1 MSLRFSSQLAIDNL
15 PDEQTNDQFEVIM
28 PTLYLNND
36 EANRVAQHDIRKKE
50 AASRWD
56 NARDSLKK
64 LGSNLA
70 SSVGFG
76 VEENLKSYQPIVEE
90 IAFPQQGFVTETR
103 RVRTGWLN
111 LTKDLENLHEV
122 SITMFCP
129 QDMSTQQ
136 YLQAWQNM
144 IFNKK
149 GEFYYSSQ
157 IYKRNIV
164 ILQWGPALAGG
175 LAGQHLNYTKYTLC
189 GCFPKAQDDYKLAY
203 SNKPERFRIM
213 ATFCVDK
220 IICDFSNSNTVPLLS
235 TPTSI
240 VGNVLEGIGNT
251 TGGALGLN
259 EDTTYSQWTTY

>member
-36 EANRVAQHDIRKKE
+36 EKNRSEQASKE
-50 AASRWD
+50 
-56 NARDSLKK
+56 NAPELAGNKEEAGFFKRVGQAF
-64 LGSNLA
+64 GSTYDTLSN
-70 SSVGFG
+70 ST
-76 VEENLKSYQPIVEE
+76 KYQPIVEE
-90 IAFPQQGFVTETR
+90 IAFPQQGFITETR
-103 RVRTGWLN
+103 RVRTSWLN

-129 QDMSTQQ
+129 QDMKTQQ

-144 IFNKK
+144 IFNKE

-164 ILQWGPALAGG
+164 VLQWGPALAGG
-175 LAGQHLNYTKYTLC
+175 LAGQHLNYTRYTLR

-203 SNKPERFRIM
+203 SDKPNRFRIM

-220 IICDFSNSNTVPLLS
+220 ITCDFSNSNTIPLLS
-235 TPTSI
+235 TPTNI
-240 VGNVLEGIGNT
+240 VGNVLEGIGNQVGNLMG
-251 TGGALGLN
+251 TGEN
-259 EDTTYSQWTTY
+259 TSYTMQETY